1 MATGTIILP
10 ILGATPDPTNP
21 PGLAF
26 STAGRPYLTFDT
38 GTDELCLWTFDIP
51 SNYASAPVCNVI
63 YSAAVNSG
71 TFQPSVEIMGVVDAA
86 DLDTD
91 AWDTA
96 NAATATTVPGTI
108 GLMDTISWAQTN
120 DGSPSALAANG
131 YAALRLRR
139 DVSGDTAA
147 GDVYVWAVSLEYTT
161 T

>member
-1 MATGTIILP
+1 MATGTILLP
-10 ILGATPDPTNP
+10 LLAASPDPTNP
-21 PGLAF
+21 PGVLF
-26 STAGRPYLTFDT
+26 STAGRPYLAFDT
-38 GTDELCLWTFDIP
+38 TTDELCLWTFDVP
-51 SNYASAPVCNVI
+51 VSYASAPVFNVI
-63 YSAAVNSG
+63 YSCAVASG
-71 TFQPSVEIMGVVDAA
+71 TFQPSVEVMGVADAA

-108 GLMDTISWAQTN
+108 GLQDTISWALTN

-147 GDVYVWAVSLEYTT
+147 GDVYIWAASMQYTT
-161 T
+161 S